1 MKNIKE
7 ELIEDIKE
15 FIKINKNEDIF
26 INPNYLNYFTQEE
39 LEDIKA
45 NLYNRKKELHKLSL
59 DYVDKIYNKTKKD
72 KI

>member
-45 NLYNRKKELHKLSL
+45 NLYNRKKELHKLSS

>member
-1 MKNIKE
+1 MKSIKE

-45 NLYNRKKELHKLSL
+45 NLYNRKKELHKLSS

>member
-1 MKNIKE
+1 MKSIKE

-39 LEDIKA
+39 LEDIKD
-45 NLYNRKKELHKLSL
+45 NLYNRKKELHKQK
-59 DYVDKIYNKTKKD
+59 KIRYNLIKLRF
-72 KI
+72 

>member
-15 FIKINKNEDIF
+15 FIKINKNENIF

-45 NLYNRKKELHKLSL
+45 NLYNRKKELHKLSS